1 VDSKNIII
9 GAGIAGL
16 TAAFELKKSGQD
28 FLVLEKSYNA
38 GGNWHSF
45 RYKNSLYEFGP
56 NSFMSNAPEF
66 LEMIQEAGFGS
77 ELISKSFKDSMR
89 YLYLDSKL
97 IPVKPGPALL
107 FSGILKLGDWL
118 RAFGEYFVPSGS
130 SSQVE
135 ETVHEFFARRFG
147 IEVADRVIAN
157 ALQGVWAGDTKQLSM
172 KSALPKLFKKEQEFG
187 SVLRSMFHTP
197 KTGSG
202 RPLES
207 FSFRQ
212 GMQSF
217 CEHMVDYL
225 GRDKFVFSADI
236 SSVSSAEPGWR
247 IDLASG
253 QSFQSKNL
261 IFATKAFQAGDLL
274 KSSLTKLS
282 KELNKIYYAPV
293 SLFAYAV
300 KKSLFRSSSQKTMDA
315 FGFISGDREHLTLGS
330 IWSSQLF
337 PERNLEDEYLM
348 ISFMGGSKNPQV
360 LDYDEDSLWKRLIS
374 DQIQV
379 LQPYSTRNLSFSDFN
394 KVNFM
399 SVPRAIP
406 QYHLGHGELLER
418 IQALVAQTSNLYLLG
433 NYIDGVSI
441 ADTIRLSKK
450 VIGGLVNALQS
461 CYD

>member
-1 VDSKNIII
+1 VTKKNIII

-28 FLVLEKSYNA
+28 FLVLEKSCSA
-38 GGNWHSF
+38 GGNWHSYS
-45 RYKNSLYEFGP
+45 YKNSLYEFGP

-107 FSGILKLGDWL
+107 FSGILRLGDWL
-118 RAFGEYFVPSGS
+118 RALGEYFVPPGS

-135 ETVHEFFARRFG
+135 ETVHDFFTRRFG
-147 IEVADRVIAN
+147 SPVADRVIAN
-157 ALQGVWAGDTKQLSM
+157 ALQGVWAGDTRQLSM
-172 KSALPKLFKKEQEFG
+172 KSAMPKLFKKEQEFG
-187 SVLRSMFHTP
+187 SVFRSMFNSP
-197 KTGSG
+197 RTGSG
-202 RPLES
+202 KPLES
-207 FSFRQ
+207 FSFRK

-225 GRDKFVFSADI
+225 GRDKFVFSANI
-236 SSVSSAEPGWR
+236 SSVSSDEIGWR

-274 KSSLTKLS
+274 KSSLPKLS
-282 KELNKIYYAPV
+282 CELNKIYYAPV
-293 SLFAYAV
+293 SLFAYSI
-300 KKSLFRSSSQKTMDA
+300 KKSLLKPSAKKTMDA

-360 LDYDEDSLWKRLIS
+360 LDYDEDSLWERLIS
-374 DQIQV
+374 EQIQV
-379 LQPYSTRNLSFSDFN
+379 LQPYAVGQLGLGDFT
-394 KVNFM
+394 KINFM
-399 SVPRAIP
+399 NVPQAIP

-418 IQALVAQTSNLYLLG
+418 VQALVAQTSNLYLLG

-450 VIGGLVNALQS
+450 VMGGLVNAPQS